1 MEQLL
6 KQNNFTAAEIAE
18 FMQNAQLVKCKR
30 RTSLLSEGT
39 ISRYIY
45 WAKSGIFR
53 SGFTDKNGNTHTRLF
68 ASPDSL
74 PYLSAY
80 TSFNSQTPSLIFLE
94 AIEEGEL
101 WAWHYDFIENIQNR
115 DHKWLKF
122 FKIQLDSIAAMR
134 DTKEIQEHTLTPEE
148 QYAVFL
154 KTYPDIANRIPQHYI
169 ASYIGISPESLSRIR
184 NRLSSEK

>member
-6 KQNNFTAAEIAE
+6 KQNNFTTAEIAE
-18 FMQNAQLVKCKR
+18 FMSNAQLIQCKR
-30 RTSLLSEGT
+30 RTVLLCEGT

-45 WAKSGIFR
+45 WVKSGIFR

-74 PYLSAY
+74 AYLAAY
-80 TSFNSQTPSLIFLE
+80 SSFTSQTPSAIFLE

-101 WAWHYDFIENIQNR
+101 WAWHYDFIEKIQNR

-122 FKIQLDSIAAMR
+122 FKLQLDAIAALR
-134 DTKEIQEHTLTPEE
+134 DKKEIQEHTLTPEE

-154 KTYPDIANRIPQHYI
+154 DTYPEIVNRIPQHYI
-169 ASYIGISPESLSRIR
+169 ASYIGISPEGLSRIR
-184 NRLSSEK
+184 RRMQDK